1 MPPCMVTRLAAHSWH
16 FYGPLTSKES
26 SKPLYGKICAL
37 KRHLCQ
43 AAGVKRKTAHSL
55 MCLVSFQCW
64 GRRKADTRE
73 NRSSL
78 ECLFE
83 YEKPT
88 EENVAN
94 VSAVLGPSAS
104 VLNIN

>member
-1 MPPCMVTRLAAHSWH
+1 MRSQATLVQGGRRETQNCTQSHVPRLFS
-16 FYGPLTSKES
+16 
-26 SKPLYGKICAL
+26 
-37 KRHLCQ
+37 
-43 AAGVKRKTAHSL
+43 
-55 MCLVSFQCW
+55 M
-64 GRRKADTRE
+64 GRRKADTQE

-94 VSAVLGPSAS
+94 VSAVLGPSTS